1 MISRIIIIF
10 FALFLNIKIIAPFL
24 KITNGILLFWVALSF
39 LAILSLLQKKATI
52 LIPTKGK
59 VFVALFLFLIGLAL
73 SSLLYTGAPN
83 YGAEKIFFFVLKTT
97 LTIPLAMLVSY
108 HKNLFVKSYLIG
120 TLPIIF
126 YVLMVFGSPVELFM
140 SYGIHDRLGMND
152 GPIAVGRYF
161 GMMSIVYFILMIT
174 SKKNL
179 VKYLLLTIFIIT
191 LSYTILSGSKGPLLA
206 LLITVFIYYLFK
218 LKKTNSINK
227 LMLKACIIII
237 TVLPLVQLN
246 FQLGSFVESRFL
258 GNTRSYSS
266 RVELYELAQERYMNS
281 NILFMILGNGAG
293 DYGSLEHGKDE
304 SGYPHNLIIEI
315 FYEYGLVGFLILSI
329 LILNILRKVYF
340 AFIGSN
346 RYNAIIMSIVLYF
359 IINSMFSGD
368 VTYNFSFVLYYI
380 IFYFTY
386 EKNETH
392 TLIETKF

>member
-1 MISRIIIIF
+1 
-10 FALFLNIKIIAPFL
+10 
-24 KITNGILLFWVALSF
+24 
-39 LAILSLLQKKATI
+39 
-52 LIPTKGK
+52 
-59 VFVALFLFLIGLAL
+59 
-73 SSLLYTGAPN
+73 
-83 YGAEKIFFFVLKTT
+83 
-97 LTIPLAMLVSY
+97 
-108 HKNLFVKSYLIG
+108 
-120 TLPIIF
+120 
-126 YVLMVFGSPVELFM
+126 
-140 SYGIHDRLGMND
+140 
-152 GPIAVGRYF
+152 
-161 GMMSIVYFILMIT
+161 
-174 SKKNL
+174 
-179 VKYLLLTIFIIT
+179 
-191 LSYTILSGSKGPLLA
+191 
-206 LLITVFIYYLFK
+206 
-218 LKKTNSINK
+218 
-227 LMLKACIIII
+227 
-237 TVLPLVQLN
+237 
-246 FQLGSFVESRFL
+246 
-258 GNTRSYSS
+258 
-266 RVELYELAQERYMNS
+266 MNS